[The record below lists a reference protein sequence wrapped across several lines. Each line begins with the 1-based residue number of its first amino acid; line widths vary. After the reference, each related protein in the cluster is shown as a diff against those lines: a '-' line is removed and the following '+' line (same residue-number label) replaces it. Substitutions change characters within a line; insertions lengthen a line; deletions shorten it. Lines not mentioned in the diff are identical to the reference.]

1 MKKNNIWKAWI
12 ATAAIIAV
20 TTVGGLTAYF
30 TDTQEKINHFTV
42 GKVKIELKEPEWEKK
57 PDGDKNEIPDEA
69 EHMTPL
75 QRITKDPQVKNTGIN
90 DAYIF
95 MTVEI
100 PCREIITVNGD
111 GMKNPRALTPLYSYE
126 KDASWKYM
134 GSYRVLDQE
143 KKQTGI
149 KHLYA
154 YAEESGKCRTV
165 KPNETTI
172 ALFKNVLFVN
182 AMEGQGLEEQ
192 PFTMNI
198 QAYGIQTMNLNG
210 GTTDAQQI
218 WQIITNQKDIA
229 ENYQI

>member
-12 ATAAIIAV
+12 ATAAIITV

-42 GKVKIELKEPEWEKK
+42 GKVKIELKEPEWEKE
-57 PDGDKNEIPDEA
+57 PDEDKNEIPDEA
-69 EHMTPL
+69 EHMTSL

-134 GSYRVLDQE
+134 GSYRVLNQE

-154 YAEESGKCRTV
+154 YAEDSGKCRTV

-172 ALFKNVLFVN
+172 PLFQNVLFVN